1 MCDGCD
7 VRFYL
12 LEQEEVETVLD
23 PVLDRM
29 PPLDIDS
36 ARMLRQE
43 KELNESEEN
52 ESEED
57 GESEENEENEENE
70 ESESD
75 QGVADLLGI
84 LDSRIE
90 GKE

>member
-1 MCDGCD
+1 MIS
-7 VRFYL
+7 RFYL
-12 LEQEEVETVLD
+12 LEEEEVETVLD

-43 KELNESEEN
+43 KELHDSDESGSEEE

-57 GESEENEENEENE
+57 E

-84 LDSRIE
+84 LDSMI
-90 GKE
+90 K

>member
-1 MCDGCD
+1 MIC
-7 VRFYL
+7 RFYL
-12 LEQEEVETVLD
+12 LEEEEVETVLD

-43 KELNESEEN
+43 KELHDSDESGSEEE

-57 GESEENEENEENE
+57 EESEKSE

-75 QGVADLLGI
+75 HGVADLLGI
-84 LDSRIE
+84 LDSMI
-90 GKE
+90 K

>member
-57 GESEENEENEENE
+57 GESEENEE
-70 ESESD
+70 SESD

>member
-1 MCDGCD
+1 M
-7 VRFYL
+7 
-12 LEQEEVETVLD
+12 ETVLD

-43 KELNESEEN
+43 KELNESDEDE
-52 ESEED
+52 ESEE
-57 GESEENEENEENE
+57 SEENE

-75 QGVADLLGI
+75 QGLADLLGI
-84 LDSRIE
+84 LDSKIE

>member
-1 MCDGCD
+1 MIS
-7 VRFYL
+7 RFYL
-12 LEQEEVETVLD
+12 LEEEEVETVLD

-43 KELNESEEN
+43 KELHDSDESGSEEE

-57 GESEENEENEENE
+57 EESEKSE

-84 LDSRIE
+84 LDSMI
-90 GKE
+90 K

>member
-1 MCDGCD
+1 
-7 VRFYL
+7 
-12 LEQEEVETVLD
+12 
-23 PVLDRM
+23 M

-43 KELNESEEN
+43 KELNESDEDE
-52 ESEED
+52 ESEE
-57 GESEENEENEENE
+57 SEENE

-84 LDSRIE
+84 LDSKIE

>member
-1 MCDGCD
+1 MIS
-7 VRFYL
+7 RFYL
-12 LEQEEVETVLD
+12 LEEEEVETVLD

-43 KELNESEEN
+43 KELHDSDESESEEE

-57 GESEENEENEENE
+57 EESEKSE

-75 QGVADLLGI
+75 QGVTDLLGI
-84 LDSRIE
+84 LDSMI
-90 GKE
+90 K

>member
-1 MCDGCD
+1 MIS
-7 VRFYL
+7 RFYL
-12 LEQEEVETVLD
+12 LEEEEVETVLD

-43 KELNESEEN
+43 KELHDSDESGSEEE

-57 GESEENEENEENE
+57 E
-70 ESESD
+70 ESEKSEESKSD

-84 LDSRIE
+84 LDSMI
-90 GKE
+90 K

>member
-1 MCDGCD
+1 MFY

-43 KELNESEEN
+43 KELNEN
-52 ESEED
+52 ESDEDEEEEE
-57 GESEENEENEENE
+57 ESEENEE
-70 ESESD
+70 SSSD
-75 QGVADLLGI
+75 QGVVDLLGI
-84 LDSRIE
+84 LDSWIE
-90 GKE
+90 G

>member
-1 MCDGCD
+1 MIS
-7 VRFYL
+7 RFYL
-12 LEQEEVETVLD
+12 LEEEEVETVLD

-43 KELNESEEN
+43 KELHDSDESESEEE

-57 GESEENEENEENE
+57 EESEKSE

-75 QGVADLLGI
+75 QGVTDLLGI
-84 LDSRIE
+84 LDSRI
-90 GKE
+90 K

>member
-1 MCDGCD
+1 MFY

-43 KELNESEEN
+43 KELNEN
-52 ESEED
+52 ESDEDEEEE
-57 GESEENEENEENE
+57 ESEENEE
-70 ESESD
+70 SSSD
-75 QGVADLLGI
+75 QGVVDLLGI
-84 LDSRIE
+84 LDSWIE
-90 GKE
+90 G

>member
-1 MCDGCD
+1 MIS
-7 VRFYL
+7 RFYL
-12 LEQEEVETVLD
+12 LEEEEVETVLD

-43 KELNESEEN
+43 KELHDSDESGSEEE

-57 GESEENEENEENE
+57 EESEKSE

-75 QGVADLLGI
+75 QGVTDLLGI
-84 LDSRIE
+84 LDSMI
-90 GKE
+90 K

>member
-1 MCDGCD
+1 M
-7 VRFYL
+7 
-12 LEQEEVETVLD
+12 ETVLD

-43 KELNESEEN
+43 KELNESDEDE
-52 ESEED
+52 ESE
-57 GESEENEENEENE
+57 ESEENEES

-84 LDSRIE
+84 LDSKIE

>member
-1 MCDGCD
+1 MIS
-7 VRFYL
+7 RFYL
-12 LEQEEVETVLD
+12 LEEEEVETVLD

-43 KELNESEEN
+43 KELHDSDESESEEE

-57 GESEENEENEENE
+57 E
-70 ESESD
+70 ESEKSEESKSD

-84 LDSRIE
+84 LDSMI
-90 GKE
+90 K

>member
-1 MCDGCD
+1 MIS
-7 VRFYL
+7 RFYL
-12 LEQEEVETVLD
+12 LEEEEVETVLD

-43 KELNESEEN
+43 KELHDSDESGSEEE

-57 GESEENEENEENE
+57 EESEKSEEN
-70 ESESD
+70 ESD

-84 LDSRIE
+84 LDSMI
-90 GKE
+90 K

>member
-1 MCDGCD
+1 MIS
-7 VRFYL
+7 RFYL
-12 LEQEEVETVLD
+12 LEEEEVETVLD

-43 KELNESEEN
+43 KELHDSDESESEEE

-57 GESEENEENEENE
+57 EESEKSE

-84 LDSRIE
+84 LDSMI
-90 GKE
+90 K